1 MVTGL
6 RWRRMPPARPSESW
20 SFIHRSDGNP
30 DAVVTIDGTDDQH
43 KVVIAND
50 AGRHYLDRVD
60 DGTALTTITN
70 RYTQAREAP
79 VALTLNRQQWRLTQ
93 LEGEAQAALRG
104 VLDGDENVD
113 LSDLT
118 TSVHAMRQQLDL
130 LDTTLRAL

>member
-1 MVTGL
+1 MVSGL
-6 RWRRMPPARPSESW
+6 RWRRTPPARPSESW

-50 AGRHYLDRVD
+50 AGRQYLDRVD
-60 DGTALTTITN
+60 DGTALTAITH

-104 VLDGDENVD
+104 VLAGENVD
-113 LSDLT
+113 LSVLT
-118 TSVHAMRQQLDL
+118 RSVHTMRQQVDL
-130 LDTTLRAL
+130 LATTLRAT